1 MIEFGSWTM
10 QAYYVQQSAKGIQV
24 NLRSNSAMAMQAT
37 TTFPILKSSTL
48 HWFDY
53 TAMTSLSIVLNYT
66 HSAELCKECMRG
78 ISV

>member
-10 QAYYVQQSAKGIQV
+10 QAYYIQQSAKRDSGESQV
-24 NLRSNSAMAMQAT
+24 KFGYGYASNYYISDIEE
-37 TTFPILKSSTL
+37 FTL

-78 ISV
+78 VSV